1 MNVFPSKPKNP
12 ALASA
17 LEQARLNSVATTQ
30 TYSSSPVTPTSTC
43 GAASKYTSLPNFDSL
58 PNSGFVRLQSLE
70 LLFACSRAT
79 IWRWVAAG
87 KLPAPKK
94 LSPRVTAWNVGELRL
109 VLSAYM
115 KGEIA

>member
-1 MNVFPSKPKNP
+1 MKTFPSKPKNP
-12 ALASA
+12 ALVFA
-17 LEQARLNSVATTQ
+17 LEQARLYSATTSQ
-30 TYSSSPVTPTSTC
+30 SYSSSPVAPAPTCSK
-43 GAASKYTSLPNFDSL
+43 ASKYSSLPNFDFL

-79 IWRWVAAG
+79 IWRWVKAK

-109 VLSAYM
+109 ALSAYM
-115 KGEIA
+115 KGEAA